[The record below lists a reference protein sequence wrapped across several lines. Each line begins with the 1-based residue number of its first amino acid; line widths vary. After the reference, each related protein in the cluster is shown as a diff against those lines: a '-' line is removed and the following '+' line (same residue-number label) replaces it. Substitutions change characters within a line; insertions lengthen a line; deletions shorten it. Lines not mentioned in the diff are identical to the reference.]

1 MLRRLVVVFAC
12 GLAIGCQAP
21 PEEEKIK
28 AEPAIKIDFHYH
40 VASER
45 GRTIY
50 SFDHDGQILA
60 GGQLAIDNRGIS
72 GPVPVMRECEEV
84 RIGCSYAGFDP
95 VPVALSADAD
105 EIKWFYEF
113 RNFSAD
119 VIIEDEC
126 ATAEVS
132 SGPIAMK
139 RYQFCQLRGLVWSEA
154 LPASGRPARIELLD
168 NCGIRSAPECET
180 AVPPVPLAL
189 PRSADRFAPP
199 GPSG

>member
-1 MLRRLVVVFAC
+1 MDFAHPATVCAVAKADGWLREVSGMAKLGVSFTGVIVTVT
-12 GLAIGCQAP
+12 
-21 PEEEKIK
+21 
-28 AEPAIKIDFHYH
+28 
-40 VASER
+40 VAVLLPKPSL
-45 GRTIY
+45 
-50 SFDHDGQILA
+50 SMALKLKVA
-60 GGQLAIDNRGIS
+60 
-72 GPVPVMRECEEV
+72 
-84 RIGCSYAGFDP
+84 

-189 PRSADRFAPP
+189 PTSADRFAPP